1 MNLKKNLRPL
11 VTACLCVGVTAAG
24 AAPEV
29 ENGDVA
35 RAIEYRQAV
44 MTVIGWNMKP
54 MGAMM
59 KQKQPYDQAAFAA
72 HAADLAAAAKLDLL
86 AGFPMDSEGDDSDA
100 LPDIWLD
107 FEDFKQKYKDLQT
120 ASSDLEQ
127 AAGSGDMAK
136 IKPAFEALGK
146 TCKACHRAYKD

>member
-1 MNLKKNLRPL
+1 MILKRKLRLLSGPIQ
-11 VTACLCVGVTAAG
+11 AG
-24 AAPEV
+24 EG
-29 ENGDVA
+29 GDVA
-35 RAIEYRQAV
+35 RAIEYRQSL
-44 MTVIGWNMKP
+44 MTILAWNMKP

-59 KQKQPYDQAAFAA
+59 KQKMPYDQAAFAR
-72 HAADLAAAAKLDLL
+72 HAQDLAAAAQLDLL

-107 FEDFKQKYKDLQT
+107 FEGFQQKYKDLQS
-120 ASSDLEQ
+120 ASNDLSQ
-127 AAGSGDMAK
+127 VAGSGDMAK